1 MKALKKIGKV
11 LLIIILVIAIA
22 LTVGLNIKTVLSAH
36 KNKDVIAAATPVAD
50 LTIPEGVQI
59 VGLGEAT
66 HGSVQFQES
75 KLEVFK
81 LLVEK
86 YDYRAIAIE
95 ADFSECLA
103 ANAYIQGGDGDACD
117 IVNNLSFNIY
127 HTQQMADLLS
137 WMREYNATAPADKR
151 LRFYGFDMQNWEK
164 GVEPLK
170 AFIASHNFEGCSTQA
185 MEAMAD
191 PDRTESLSEAEVEAI
206 SQELQQIGTALNQ
219 CDQADPD
226 VINMKKVVENMETA
240 REYYQLEFPDSYT
253 YRDTAMAA
261 NVTWILNR
269 EKELGSGKLLIAGHD
284 GHIAKCTSSA
294 IIPVVMG
301 GVLKEQYG
309 DAYYS
314 LGTDTF
320 KGKANIHVETSAEYT
335 RKDYFFHS
343 ADPMAYQAK
352 YMEDKHYFLDFTTLS
367 ESHHPEVYEQ
377 VHSKMNMASLGEGFS
392 AIYYLLPYVYR
403 INMTPT
409 DLYDGMIFYYEVQAT
424 NPEY

>member
-1 MKALKKIGKV
+1 
-11 LLIIILVIAIA
+11 
-22 LTVGLNIKTVLSAH
+22 
-36 KNKDVIAAATPVAD
+36 
-50 LTIPEGVQI
+50 
-59 VGLGEAT
+59 
-66 HGSVQFQES
+66 
-75 KLEVFK
+75 
-81 LLVEK
+81 
-86 YDYRAIAIE
+86 
-95 ADFSECLA
+95 
-103 ANAYIQGGDGDACD
+103 
-117 IVNNLSFNIY
+117 
-127 HTQQMADLLS
+127 
-137 WMREYNATAPADKR
+137 
-151 LRFYGFDMQNWEK
+151 
-164 GVEPLK
+164 
-170 AFIASHNFEGCSTQA
+170 

-314 LGTDTF
+314 LGTDAF

-352 YMEDKHYFLDFTTLS
+352 YMEDKHYFMDFTTLS
-367 ESHHPEVYEQ
+367 ESDHPEVYEQ

-392 AIYYLLPYVYR
+392 AMYYLLPYVYR
-403 INMTPT
+403 IHMTPT